1 MQATNTKT
9 TETNREEDIFLIN
22 LATSTTLKY
31 HHVQLGLKFRVL
43 LQPWE
48 FALIT
53 TCQHIPMHI
62 VIEMQFFNNY
72 GFRAIALLILYCKTS
87 MHKAAF

>member
-1 MQATNTKT
+1 M
-9 TETNREEDIFLIN
+9 IN

-72 GFRAIALLILYCKTS
+72 GFRAIALLILARHQCTELHFDKFLAYGNLGCHLKS
-87 MHKAAF
+87 VNLR

>member
-1 MQATNTKT
+1 M
-9 TETNREEDIFLIN
+9 IN

-72 GFRAIALLILYCKTS
+72 GFRAIALLIHPILQDINAQSCILKIFWP
-87 MHKAAF
+87 MAIKVAI